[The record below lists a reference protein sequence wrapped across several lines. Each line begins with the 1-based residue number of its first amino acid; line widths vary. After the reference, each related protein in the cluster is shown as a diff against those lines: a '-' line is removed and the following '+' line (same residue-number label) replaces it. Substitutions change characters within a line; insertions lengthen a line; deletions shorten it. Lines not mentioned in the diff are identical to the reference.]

1 MSGRDGKGPDELAD
15 ELLIDAEDNPAAPP
29 PPRRRWVLAL
39 AILVVACN
47 LRPPLTTV
55 GPVLNEIRAAL
66 PSLGA
71 ATGFL
76 TMLPVL
82 CMGLAGTTAPTQARR
97 WGAERVVLAWLAVL
111 ASGLALRAL
120 ATPLALFVGTAI
132 VGAAVGIVGVLL
144 PGIVKRD
151 FRDHGTLMTGL
162 FTMCLCWGAAFAAG
176 IMVPLSAFL
185 GGPAEG
191 GSWALALGAWAL
203 PAIFAAL
210 VWAPMLPR
218 RVTTAAPPL
227 APVRG
232 LWRSPLAWQ
241 VTLFMGLQ
249 SSLAYAVF
257 GWLAPIL
264 RDRGMDAAGAG
275 WLVSFSV
282 VLQLPAALGAPLLA
296 GRARDQRGA
305 VAVALGCTLAGLLGC
320 LYVPV
325 DGWGL
330 WLAAAVLGIG
340 QGAAFAVAL
349 TLIVLR
355 AHDGHV
361 AAQLSSM
368 AQSVGYTLAA
378 FCPMALGLLHE
389 AAGSW
394 APAGPLFAA
403 VAALALVAGLG
414 AGRKLTLSGQE

>member
-1 MSGRDGKGPDELAD
+1 MTAPRNELAED
-15 ELLIDAEDNPAAPP
+15 LLVDVEDNPAAPVP
-29 PPRRRWVLAL
+29 VMPRWMLAV
-39 AILVVACN
+39 AMLVVACN
-47 LRPPLTTV
+47 LRPPLTSV
-55 GPVLNEIRAAL
+55 GPVLNEIRASLPAL
-66 PSLGA
+66 GGVVGL
-71 ATGFL
+71 L

-82 CMGLAGTTAPTQARR
+82 CMGLAGPLAPGLARR
-97 WGAERVVLAWLAVL
+97 WGAERIVLAGMGVL
-111 ASGLALRAL
+111 VAGLALRTL
-120 ATPLALFVGTAI
+120 ATPLPLFAGTAI
-132 VGAAVGIVGVLL
+132 VGGAIGVVGVLL
-144 PGIVKRD
+144 PGLVKRD

-176 IMVPLSAFL
+176 IMVPLSNL
-185 GGPAEG
+185 LG
-191 GSWALALGAWAL
+191 GSWALALGTWAI
-203 PAIFAAL
+203 PAVCAAL

-218 RVTTAAPPL
+218 RGAAVAPP
-227 APVRG
+227 APEVRG

-264 RDRGMDAAGAG
+264 RDRGLDAASAG

-282 VLQLPAALGAPLLA
+282 VVQLPAALIAPILA
-296 GRARDQRGA
+296 GRARDQRAA

-320 LYVPV
+320 LYAPV
-325 DGWGL
+325 DAWTVWL
-330 WLAAAVLGIG
+330 WAAVLGMG
-340 QGAAFAVAL
+340 QGACFSVAL

-355 AHDGHV
+355 ARDGHV

-368 AQSVGYTLAA
+368 VQGVGYTLAA
-378 FCPMALGLLHE
+378 FCPMALGLLRE

-394 APAGPLFAA
+394 RPAGPLF
-403 VAALALVAGLG
+403 VVVVALALVAGLG

>member
-1 MSGRDGKGPDELAD
+1 MSRPDEAPAADLAD
-15 ELLIDAEDNPAAPP
+15 DLLIDSEDNPVAPP

-66 PSLGA
+66 PGLGG

-82 CMGLAGTTAPTQARR
+82 CMGLAGTSAPVQARR
-97 WGAERVVLAWLAVL
+97 WGAERVVLAWMAVL
-111 ASGLALRAL
+111 AAGLALRAL
-120 ATPLALFVGTAI
+120 ANPAALFAGTAI
-132 VGAAVGIVGVLL
+132 VGCAVGIIGVLL

-151 FRDHGTLMTGL
+151 FRGHGTLMTGL

-176 IMVPLSAFL
+176 VVVPLSAVL
-185 GGPAEG
+185 G

-203 PAIFAAL
+203 PAALAAL

-218 RVTTAAPPL
+218 RQAGAAVPPPP
-227 APVRG
+227 PVRG

-264 RDRGMDAAGAG
+264 RDRGLDAVSAG

-305 VAVALGCTLAGLLGC
+305 VVAALAFTLAGLLGC
-320 LYVPV
+320 LYAPV
-325 DGWGL
+325 HGWSL
-330 WLAAAVLGIG
+330 WLWAAVLGIG
-340 QGAAFAVAL
+340 QGSAFAVAL

-355 AHDGHV
+355 ARDGHV

-378 FCPMALGLLHE
+378 FCPMALGLLRE

-394 APAGPLFAA
+394 TPAGPLFAT